1 MIGIMQGR
9 LTPMVAGKIQSFPEK
24 FWKAEF
30 FIAQAL
36 GFSSVEWTLDR
47 DRIMENPFFTAPKEI
62 TQLSKMTDVV
72 VPSLTYD
79 AAMQKPLVVKGAIV
93 NDEVELL
100 IKVLAQAQK
109 LGLKLLVLPLVDQS
123 SVNDYD
129 YPLYV
134 DLLRK
139 ISDICLG
146 KGLKIAVESDFP
158 PLKLEVFMRDVGSS
172 FVGVNYDIGN
182 SASLGFD
189 FIEEMVAIG
198 PDILNIHVKDRPLN
212 GATCAFGEGAP
223 GLEDKLSYLSKSFLT
238 QNMIIQGARSETGDD
253 IGVALKYLNFV
264 EKAIAQ

>member
-36 GFSSVEWTLDR
+36 GFTSIEWTLDR
-47 DRIMENPFFTAPKEI
+47 ENILQNPFFTAPKEI
-62 TQLSKMTDVV
+62 NHLIAMTDVL

-79 AAMQKPLVVKGAIV
+79 AAMQKPLVLKGVIV

-100 IKVLAQAQK
+100 FKVLTQAK
-109 LGLKLLVLPLVDQS
+109 KMGLGLLVLPLVDQS
-123 SVNDYD
+123 SVDDCD

-134 DLLRK
+134 DLLKEMSER
-139 ISDICLG
+139 CLSE
-146 KGLKIAVESDFP
+146 GLKIAVESDFP
-158 PLKLEVFMRDVGSS
+158 PPKLEMFMRDVGSS

-182 SASLGFD
+182 SSSLGFD
-189 FIEEMVAIG
+189 FNEEMALIG

-212 GATCAFGEGAP
+212 GATCAFGRGTP
-223 GLEDKLSYLSKSFLT
+223 GLEDKLSYLSKFFLAR
-238 QNMIIQGARSETGDD
+238 NMIIQGARSRTGDD
-253 IGVALKYLNFV
+253 IGVAVDYLNFV
-264 EKAIAQ
+264 KKAIAQ